1 MEKSEKIMEN
11 HEKTETI
18 SRGDVDI
25 EHLFDR
31 KCMNIVKTVH
41 NFKGE

>member
-1 MEKSEKIMEN
+1 MSKLWKI

-41 NFKGE
+41 NLKGE